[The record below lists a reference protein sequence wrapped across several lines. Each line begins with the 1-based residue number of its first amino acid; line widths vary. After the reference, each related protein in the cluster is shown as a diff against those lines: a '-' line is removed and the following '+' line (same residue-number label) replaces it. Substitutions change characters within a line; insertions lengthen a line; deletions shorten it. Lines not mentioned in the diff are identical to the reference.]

1 MQEIS
6 EEVTRAAGEEE
17 TKQYSVGD
25 FVLSKDV
32 MGSGTYYRTRYAMN
46 RGNGPHDEKPV
57 IIKQYDASKIQD
69 EKERFL
75 QSSLVSQAAKL
86 QLE

>member
-1 MQEIS
+1 M
-6 EEVTRAAGEEE
+6 
-17 TKQYSVGD
+17 GD
-25 FVLSKDV
+25 FVLSKEV
-32 MGSGTYYRTRYAMN
+32 MGSGTYYRTRYAMHLSSSS
-46 RGNGPHDEKPV
+46 PDEKPV
-57 IIKQYDASKIQD
+57 IIKQYDATKLND